1 MGSTYLACIHRMHR
15 AFTFV
20 LLLATGVCAGQD
32 GVFQIL
38 HKGKVLGNI
47 DVLRSSQGD
56 SVTYSMVS
64 RANFTFLWEREVSTV
79 TRTLYVA
86 GRVTNCLTTV
96 HEGDALRDSS
106 AMRAI
111 GSSGLYVVHPRQV
124 YAAELPKNPWTSTR
138 LYYEEP
144 VGQSRVFVESEL
156 KDCAL
161 ERIAPGE
168 YVLQLPNKE
177 KNHYVYRNGRLH
189 EIRVD
194 RGWFGLVFRRVA

>member
-1 MGSTYLACIHRMHR
+1 MHR